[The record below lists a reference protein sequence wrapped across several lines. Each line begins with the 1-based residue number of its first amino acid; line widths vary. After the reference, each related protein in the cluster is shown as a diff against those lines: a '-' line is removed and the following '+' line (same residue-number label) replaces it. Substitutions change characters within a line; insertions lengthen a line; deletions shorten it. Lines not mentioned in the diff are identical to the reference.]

1 MLDVLCVASNI
12 SRLVARL
19 YNIFTASRAYRS
31 QGMKRAR
38 TRRKLSSRR
47 LNPERRLY
55 LLCQIFAASSAYPS
69 KWIKQGMRATK
80 SLCCLKYER
89 PCGVFFRRL
98 FAH

>member
-55 LLCQIFAASSAYPS
+55 LLCQIFAASSADPS

-89 PCGVFFRRL
+89 QHKDFVARIPC
-98 FAH
+98 